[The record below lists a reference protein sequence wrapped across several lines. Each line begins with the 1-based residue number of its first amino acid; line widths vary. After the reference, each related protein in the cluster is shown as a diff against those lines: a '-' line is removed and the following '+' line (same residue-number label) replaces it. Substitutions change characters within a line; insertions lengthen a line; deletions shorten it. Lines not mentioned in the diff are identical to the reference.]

1 MQSDKEEDDASPEEF
16 VALCGFSGSS
26 SEQVGETAALSG
38 TELGISAL
46 TLTLLVC
53 LTA

>member
-1 MQSDKEEDDASPEEF
+1 MQADEEDEEDAAPEEF

-26 SEQVGETAALSG
+26 SEQVGESAALSG

-46 TLTLLVC
+46 TFDSVC